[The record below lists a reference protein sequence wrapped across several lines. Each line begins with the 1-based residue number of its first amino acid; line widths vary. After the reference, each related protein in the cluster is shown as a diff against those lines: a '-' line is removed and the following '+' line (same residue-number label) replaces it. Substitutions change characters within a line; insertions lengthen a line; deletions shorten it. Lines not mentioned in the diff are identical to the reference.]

1 MIVSCVVCAVILA
14 SVCSSGFSLVV
25 GTMLSVCVVFC
36 FCAGG
41 ISDSVCGIS
50 SQSVCLCTGTIDV
63 RSVYCERPFVLFE
76 LFEEAG
82 VSAMHMGAIVD
93 VCLLFVGLIL
103 SCSQTERQSF
113 LVEGTEY
120 IEAVLSALL
129 SK

>member
-1 MIVSCVVCAVILA
+1 MTVACVVCAVILA
-14 SVCSSGFSLVV
+14 SVCSSGFIIVV

-41 ISDSVCGIS
+41 LSNSVCGVS

-93 VCLLFVGLIL
+93 VCWACCRRGSWDFVLLPN
-103 SCSQTERQSF
+103 
-113 LVEGTEY
+113 
-120 IEAVLSALL
+120 
-129 SK
+129 